1 LLFRQPQHSIKKR
14 TMYRNF
20 LVTIACFV
28 SLSFTYN
35 ISLRKDNPHTPAEK
49 VNLQPFN
56 NLYKIND
63 SIYRSEQPTKK
74 GMQAL
79 QQLGIKTVLN
89 FRNHHNDVG
98 ETKHTR
104 LVIERLPQNTN
115 KISQEFIIS
124 ALKIIQQSK
133 KPILIHCLHG
143 SDRTGVVIAAYRM
156 VYENWTKEEAIA
168 ELREKQFGYHETWFP
183 HIVTVLTD
191 LNVAYIRSEVLNSK
205 K

>member
-1 LLFRQPQHSIKKR
+1 MLKKGRAIYKFFVFSIG
-14 TMYRNF
+14 
-20 LVTIACFV
+20 CFT
-28 SLSFTYN
+28 LTAFIYN
-35 ISLRKDNPHTPAEK
+35 TPIPSEHPHTPAQK
-49 VNLQPFN
+49 VHLQPFN

-63 SIYRSEQPTKK
+63 SIYRSEQPTKQ

-98 ETKHTR
+98 EAKNTT
-104 LVIERLPQNTN
+104 LIIERLSQNTN

-183 HIVTVLTD
+183 DIVTVLKD
-191 LNVAYIRSEVLNSK
+191 LDVTYIRAEVLSSK

>member
-1 LLFRQPQHSIKKR
+1 
-14 TMYRNF
+14 MYRNF

-28 SLSFTYN
+28 SVSFTYN
-35 ISLRKDNPHTPAEK
+35 SSVRKEQSHTLAEK
-49 VNLQPFN
+49 VHMHPFN

-89 FRNHHNDVG
+89 FRNHHNDVD
-98 ETKHTR
+98 EAKNTT
-104 LVIERLPQNTN
+104 LVIVRLSQNTN
-115 KISQEFIIS
+115 KISQQFIIT
-124 ALKIIQQSK
+124 ALKIIQHSK
-133 KPILIHCLHG
+133 KPILIHCFHG

-156 VYENWTKEEAIA
+156 VFENWTKDEAIA

-191 LNVAYIRSEVLNSK
+191 LDVGYIRAEVLNSK
-205 K
+205 N

>member
-1 LLFRQPQHSIKKR
+1 MYKIFLFSI
-14 TMYRNF
+14 T
-20 LVTIACFV
+20 CFA
-28 SLSFTYN
+28 SLAFTLN
-35 ISLRKDNPHTPAEK
+35 LHVVKENPYIPAQK
-49 VNLQPFN
+49 VHLQPFN

-74 GMQAL
+74 GMQGL

-89 FRNHHNDVG
+89 FRNHHNDVD
-98 ETKHTR
+98 EAKNTT
-104 LVIERLPQNTN
+104 LIIERLSQNTN

-143 SDRTGVVIAAYRM
+143 SDRTGVVIAAYRI
-156 VYENWTKEEAIA
+156 VYENWTKEEAIV

-183 HIVTVLTD
+183 HIVKVLTD
-191 LNVAYIRSEVLNSK
+191 LDVTYIHEEVLNSK